1 MASQNLKSFLSSV
14 NSGYL
19 HYADA
24 IYDSEFTSQA
34 ELGAADRADLQA
46 LGIPKG
52 AAGLIIAAA
61 RGAGSALILKDGCL
75 VAIHPEA
82 INALRERLQ
91 HAKLVKDG
99 LTEAEKSI
107 DAIVNGGVA

>member
-1 MASQNLKSFLSSV
+1 MDTFVCRHIQVQMASQNLKSFLSSV

-61 RGAGSALILKDGCL
+61 RGAGDSVAALLSTTSL
-75 VAIHPEA
+75 YLF
-82 INALRERLQ
+82 AL
-91 HAKLVKDG
+91 HFNTV
-99 LTEAEKSI
+99 
-107 DAIVNGGVA
+107 IVV